1 MAHIHEI
8 DTERLLLRQWHF
20 GDFPA
25 FARMNADEEVMR
37 FLPARLSEHES
48 NAMAQR
54 CCDLIEQRGW
64 GFWAAQEKSSNSFI
78 GFIGLHIPTANL
90 PFSPCVEIG
99 WRLARHSWG
108 EGFATEGARAVLAFA
123 FNELSLSE
131 VVAFTTLSNERS
143 ERVMKRLGMQRDEL
157 TFQHPALPEG
167 HPMREHCL
175 YRASVTNLTGCSSGR
190 PPASPVGAFPASPPS
205 AAYRRH

>member
-8 DTERLLLRQWHF
+8 ETERLLLRQWQPF
-20 GDFPA
+20 DFSA
-25 FARMNADEEVMR
+25 FAKLNADEEVMR
-37 FLPARLSEHES
+37 FFPARLTEQES

-54 CCDLIEQRGW
+54 CHGLIEQRGW
-64 GFWAAQEKSSNSFI
+64 GFWATQEKCSNSFV
-78 GFIGLHIPTANL
+78 GFIGLHVPTADL

-108 EGFATEGARAVLAFA
+108 KGLATEGASAALSFA

-143 ERVMKRLGMQRDEL
+143 ERVMKRLGMHRDEL
-157 TFQHPALPEG
+157 TFQHPSLPEG
-167 HPMREHCL
+167 HPLREHCL
-175 YRASVTNLTGCSSGR
+175 YRASATSQTSWSSQR
-190 PPASPVGAFPASPPS
+190 PQ
-205 AAYRRH
+205 AALQLR